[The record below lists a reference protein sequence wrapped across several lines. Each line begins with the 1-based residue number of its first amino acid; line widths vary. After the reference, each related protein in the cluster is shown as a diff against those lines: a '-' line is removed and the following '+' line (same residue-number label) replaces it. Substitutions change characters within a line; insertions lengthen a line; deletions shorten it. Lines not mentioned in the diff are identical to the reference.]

1 MSVGAS
7 DSACVPG
14 APSLGIS
21 NSCRRSADIVRCL
34 LRKSYPLHRHLHAA
48 LYPSAHSHSKHHVAS
63 SSFQHRFRDA
73 HAPANCRPRRSRG
86 DVWVSSPLQRPASLR
101 PAASGLLLRPKQP
114 PHRPVMHRTRTHHV
128 YTQARAQMHR
138 NTNNVSRSTATCDV
152 VCVRVMNIFSQG
164 KKKPLHA
171 RIVGM
176 GWERDQH
183 VPLHPRLVVAVAVA
197 YCSFLAD
204 ERKHTHTQTRAH
216 AHAHAEE
223 MSTEHAQSDR

>member
-1 MSVGAS
+1 MRTVMSVGAS

-114 PHRPVMHRTRTHHV
+114 LHR
-128 YTQARAQMHR
+128 
-138 NTNNVSRSTATCDV
+138 
-152 VCVRVMNIFSQG
+152 
-164 KKKPLHA
+164 
-171 RIVGM
+171 
-176 GWERDQH
+176 
-183 VPLHPRLVVAVAVA
+183 PLHPRLVVAVAVA
-197 YCSFLAD
+197 YCSFLA
-204 ERKHTHTQTRAH
+204 
-216 AHAHAEE
+216 AEPSPAPRHLFPPAARLE
-223 MSTEHAQSDR
+223 FPLRFVLYLRHVQLLRQLSSSFLDQVTPCACTPTPAFRTTTTI

>member
-1 MSVGAS
+1 MPMRGLQLASVPAPQMRTVMSVGAS

-114 PHRPVMHRTRTHHV
+114 LHRPVMHRTRTHHV

-164 KKKPLHA
+164 KKTIA
-171 RIVGM
+171 R
-176 GWERDQH
+176 
-183 VPLHPRLVVAVAVA
+183 
-197 YCSFLAD
+197 
-204 ERKHTHTQTRAH
+204 THCRYGLGKRPARTASPTARRRGRGRILFI
-216 AHAHAEE
+216 
-223 MSTEHAQSDR
+223 SR